1 LKPQN
6 NPVSELRKLR
16 KNGFR
21 ASESQKH
28 QPHTLMKHLLLSL
41 CILMLAQT
49 ARATRPFPPRIFA
62 QDDFAF
68 IIGFPWP
75 DQDENVLY
83 VRTMRGSAQFRMAD
97 LGVDPMD
104 AFSTAGSR
112 WYQNAIGYVLRH
124 QIPAR
129 ENEPARHQFLFVFRH
144 RSGTETA
151 IDLLELN
158 IVEAADLPDR
168 EILREHG
175 IRAAAQL
182 LGSNSARDRET
193 AAIHL
198 GQLRSREHIPQLTRL
213 LEDPATSSVSTSR
226 GPARTVY
233 FVREAA
239 QTALRQM
246 DETP

>member
-1 LKPQN
+1 MKPF
-6 NPVSELRKLR
+6 L
-16 KNGFR
+16 FC
-21 ASESQKH
+21 
-28 QPHTLMKHLLLSL
+28 LLL
-41 CILMLAQT
+41 ILTQT

-62 QDDFAF
+62 QDDFTF
-68 IIGFPWP
+68 IVGFPWP

-83 VRTMRGSAQFRMAD
+83 MRTRRHSAQFSMAD
-97 LGVDPMD
+97 LGVNLLDE
-104 AFSTAGSR
+104 FSTAGSL

-129 ENEPARHQFLFVFRH
+129 ENEPARHQSLFVFRH

-158 IVEAADLPDR
+158 IVEAAELPDR

-182 LGSNSARDRET
+182 LASNSARDRET
-193 AAIHL
+193 AALHL
-198 GQLRSREHIPQLTRL
+198 GQLRSRKHIPQLNRL
-213 LEDPATSSVSTSR
+213 LEDPATSSVSSDG
-226 GPARTVY
+226 GPFRTVY

-239 QTALRQM
+239 KTALHQIE
-246 DETP
+246 ETP